1 MNFFFKL
8 LEKVKNQAG
17 ATAVIIAIV
26 LPMLIGFGALAV
38 DVGYMCVTKNELQ
51 NVADA
56 SALAACRKL
65 GTIYQ
70 GMTYS
75 AQQTYVCGTDN
86 DDITVIKGVADAV
99 ARSNKAGGKHIIVFD
114 MTEGIEIDE
123 VEIGDWDP
131 SKTLPFNA
139 QFDQPDAVRVRAH
152 RDGDANGPITTFFA
166 KIFGIDAVDVS
177 ADATAAL
184 LGQTTSEPG
193 EIELPLGISTLAAT
207 PEKCDKDIMFSPTK
221 DACAGWNTFFD
232 EKKSDIKVRKILQ
245 GMIDGTVES
254 PATTSGDEFN
264 FIGGELSDPT
274 FNELLLLFKDKGYDI
289 NADGNPVATQEV
301 EGVVEPIIGHLDAAT
316 LATLADD
323 PNVTINAPVVPLLDP
338 ITGDPSLYPDGGIET
353 VQVFDPETG
362 DPVLDADGNPTFT
375 DNYILLTPRN
385 KHVWPTKVVVYYEE
399 GPDCG
404 NPSGFTPIVGYA
416 TIQLTDVLPSPS
428 KELYGKLM
436 CELVIEDDS
445 RGGGGDYGTKGNIPC
460 LVE

>member
-1 MNFFFKL
+1 MKFSFKL

-17 ATAVIIAIV
+17 VTAVIIAIT

-56 SALAACRKL
+56 AALAACRKL

-70 GMTYS
+70 GMTYTE
-75 AQQTYVCGTDN
+75 QQEYVCGN
-86 DDITVIKGVADAV
+86 DDIAVIKGVADAV
-99 ARSNKAGGKHIIVFD
+99 AHNNKAGGEHITVCA
-114 MTEGIEIDE
+114 EGIDH

-131 SKTLPFNA
+131 SKTPPFTA
-139 QFDQPDAVRVRAH
+139 TDVRPDAVRVRAH

-166 KIFGIDAVDVS
+166 KILGIDAVDVS

-184 LGQTTSEPG
+184 TGQTTSEPG

-207 PEKCDKDIMFSPTK
+207 PDRCDKDIMFSPTK

-245 GMIDGTVES
+245 GMIDDTVES

-289 NADGNPVATQEV
+289 NADGNPVATYV
-301 EGVVEPIIGHLDAAT
+301 DDDGNTVPVIGHLDADKLSE
-316 LATLADD
+316 LAENPD
-323 PNVTINAPVVPLLDP
+323 VFTINGPVVPLFESDEVTP
-338 ITGDPSLYPDGGIET
+338 RLYPDGGIE
-353 VQVFDPETG
+353 VV
-362 DPVLDADGNPTFT
+362 PVLDDYGNLTYYDDGTLIT
-375 DNYILLTPRN
+375 VEIYKLLTPRN

-445 RGGGGDYGTKGNIPC
+445 RGGGGDYGTKGSIPC